1 VSAGVPTTTTTTI
14 LIVGPLPAQAAA
26 LQRKHPTLRLRV
38 LGSDE
43 RPARVG
49 AQARHADRVIV
60 LASFVSHS
68 TQAAIVAAGRRP
80 VIVHGGIAVVSRALD
95 AEYPTA
101 SQGFRV

>member
-1 VSAGVPTTTTTTI
+1 MPATI

-26 LQRKHPTLRLRV
+26 LQRRHPSLRLRV

-68 TQAAIVAAGRRP
+68 TQAAIVAAGHKP
-80 VIVHGGIAVVSRALD
+80 VIVHGGLAAVDRALA
-95 AEYPTA
+95 AEYPTV
-101 SQGFRV
+101 QVGLY

>member
-1 VSAGVPTTTTTTI
+1 MPATI

-43 RPARVG
+43 RPARVA
-49 AQARHADRVIV
+49 AQARHAERVIV

-68 TQAAIVAAGRRP
+68 TQAAIVAVGHRP
-80 VIVHGGIAVVSRALD
+80 VIVHGGVSAVDRALQS
-95 AEYPTA
+95 EYPTKPF
-101 SQGFRV
+101 GLY